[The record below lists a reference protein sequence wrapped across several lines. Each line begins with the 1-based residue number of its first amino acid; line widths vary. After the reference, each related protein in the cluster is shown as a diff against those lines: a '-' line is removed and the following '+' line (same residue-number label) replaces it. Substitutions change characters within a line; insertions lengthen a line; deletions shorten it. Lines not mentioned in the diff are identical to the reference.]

1 MKIIFIGNSWTG
13 KSSFCKKYIEN
24 VQVDKKKTIENN
36 SMNQIFHIVNGY
48 LKIQIW
54 EIPSFY
60 ESSTISKLSQ
70 DAKGVIILCSQPN
83 QNEIN
88 KIVRIKEMLDQDIKP
103 LDNSKI
109 PFLLLQNKS
118 DLLTDKE
125 KSLTEKLIQLSKDN
139 QFIGFFQVSAK
150 TGIGINESMNLFLN
164 NIIDKINLWQN
175 KNIINLK
182 KTSKKKY
189 SQCIY

>member
-1 MKIIFIGNSWTG
+1 MYIIFIGNSWTG

-139 QFIGFFQVSAK
+139 QFIGFFQVSAQ
-150 TGIGINESMNLFLN
+150 TRIGINESMNLFFFYFIN
-164 NIIDKINLWQN
+164 KINLCQN
-175 KNIINLK
+175 KYILNL
-182 KTSKKKY
+182 
-189 SQCIY
+189 

>member
-1 MKIIFIGNSWTG
+1 
-13 KSSFCKKYIEN
+13 
-24 VQVDKKKTIENN
+24 
-36 SMNQIFHIVNGY
+36 
-48 LKIQIW
+48 
-54 EIPSFY
+54 
-60 ESSTISKLSQ
+60 
-70 DAKGVIILCSQPN
+70 
-83 QNEIN
+83 
-88 KIVRIKEMLDQDIKP
+88 MLDQDIKP

-109 PFLLLQNKS
+109 HFLLLQNKS

-150 TGIGINESMNLFLN
+150 TRIGINESMNLFLN

-182 KTSKKKY
+182 KTSKKK
-189 SQCIY
+189 